1 VLHEITR
8 VLAITD
14 DVLRFMATNRIP
26 GSSPAR
32 PDAPAEAPAEEVEAG

>member
-1 VLHEITR
+1 

-26 GSSPAR
+26 GSSPAKPSEQR
-32 PDAPAEAPAEEVEAG
+32 ADAPATEPVEAEAGA